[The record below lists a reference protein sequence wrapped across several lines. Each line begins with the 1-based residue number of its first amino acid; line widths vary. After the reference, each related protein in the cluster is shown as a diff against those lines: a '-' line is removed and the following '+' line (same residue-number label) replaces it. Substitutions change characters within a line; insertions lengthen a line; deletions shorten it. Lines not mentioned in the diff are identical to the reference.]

1 MRRWVLDKVEK
12 EPLNAKRPKKRKAGM
27 EKALIKTNFVDIG
40 TPKRGKVRDIYD
52 LGEKLLIVA
61 SDRLSAFD
69 VVLPTGIPDKGKV
82 LTKLSVFWFKQVE
95 DIVKN
100 HILEVDVDRYPEILK
115 KHSDSLRDRS
125 MLVKKARIIPVECV
139 VRGYLSGSGWSD
151 YKKTGTICGIELPE
165 GLVESSKLEHPI
177 FTPTTKAE
185 EGHDMNISF
194 EDLTAMIG
202 ERLAATLRYLSIKIY
217 EKGCEIAERKGI
229 LIADTKFEFGMVD
242 NEIVIVDEI
251 LTPDSSRFWSKKL
264 YKAGGAQDSYDK
276 QIVRDYLLTLDW
288 NKTYPGPE
296 LPESIAAK
304 ARARYIEILEIL
316 TSQGL

>member
-1 MRRWVLDKVEK
+1 MQ
-12 EPLNAKRPKKRKAGM
+12 
-27 EKALIKTNFVDIG
+27 KALKETNLTDIG
-40 TPKRGKVRDIYD
+40 APKRGKVRDVYD
-52 LGEKLLIVA
+52 LGDKLLIVA

-82 LTKLSVFWFKQVE
+82 LTKLSVFWFRQMGG
-95 DIVKN
+95 IVKN
-100 HILEVDVDRYPEILK
+100 HILEVDVDKYPDALK
-115 KHSDSLRDRS
+115 KYSDDLRDRS
-125 MLVKKARIIPVECV
+125 MLVKKAQVIPVECV

-151 YKKTGTICGIELPE
+151 YKKTGTICGMKLP
-165 GLVESSKLEHPI
+165 GSLVESAKLESPI

-194 EDLTAMIG
+194 EELAGIVG
-202 ERLAATLRYLSIKIY
+202 ESLAKKLRDLSIKIY

-229 LIADTKFEFGMVD
+229 IIADTKFEFGMVD
-242 NEIVIVDEI
+242 DEIIIVDEI

-276 QIVRDYLLTLDW
+276 QIVRDYLNTLDW
-288 NKTYPGPE
+288 DKTYPGPE
-296 LPESIAAK
+296 LPEAVAEK

-316 TSQGL
+316 TGQGL